1 MRVAVAMIVLA
12 VVEAG
17 CATPYQRYGARGGY
31 YDLPMGR
38 NLALVSFQG
47 NSYTS
52 EERIRASLLYRCAEV
67 TEAHGYDFFVI
78 RDRQEDS
85 APIARSNPPAA
96 PGAAADSS
104 AYRKAAI
111 IEMLTRK
118 EADAEAYDAR
128 RTLQYLGPQ
137 LGLSRHYRGLRASA
151 RCARSAWAY
160 STPASR

>member
-1 MRVAVAMIVLA
+1 MLA
-12 VVEAG
+12 AG

-67 TEAHGYDFFVI
+67 TETHGYDFFII
-78 RDRQEDS
+78 RDRQGDS
-85 APIARSNPPAA
+85 APVARSDPR
-96 PGAAADSS
+96 AAASS

-111 IEMLTRK
+111 IEMFTRK
-118 EADAEAYDAR
+118 EANAKAYDAR
-128 RTLQYLGPQ
+128 ATLQYLGPQ
-137 LGLSRHYRGLRASA
+137 LGLYRHYRGRRASA
-151 RCARSAWAY
+151 RCARSTWAY
-160 STPASR
+160 STPAPR